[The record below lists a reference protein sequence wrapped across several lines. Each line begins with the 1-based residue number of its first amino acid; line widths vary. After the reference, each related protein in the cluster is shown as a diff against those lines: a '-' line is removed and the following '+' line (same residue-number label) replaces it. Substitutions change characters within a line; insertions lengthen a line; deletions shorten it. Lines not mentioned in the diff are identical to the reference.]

1 MECQSIA
8 KMSLSI
14 SSGFSDNSY
23 SQVERGALRGKCF
36 AEGNNATM
44 QQCNDPARTRTQ
56 TSNHRS
62 LSLSP
67 WVKSSQ

>member
-36 AEGNNATM
+36 AEGNNVM
-44 QQCNDPARTRTQ
+44 TQ
-56 TSNHRS
+56 LGLEPRPLNPEPNTLIIRS

-67 WVKSSQ
+67 